1 MLFPVFAVSAL
12 ALLASARFAAA
23 QVSVEVSPLRVEL
36 QAGPGST
43 STQAVTLN
51 NAGTEPIRVRA
62 RLTDWTLARDGS
74 PQFEGTPEGG
84 PYSATAWVRI
94 APPEQVLDP
103 GKEGTVRFSLSVPAD
118 VSPAGYRTSILFE
131 FHPASEPPGGG
142 RQVQFRSRIATLIY
156 VNVGTPPV
164 SLELTDLRIRPA
176 PDQTQVIAIL
186 ANTSRRTVRT
196 KGTLTL
202 YDASG
207 KAVRETTVPDVPVL
221 PESEREVAI
230 PALDRATPL
239 PAGTYR
245 VEVKID
251 VGMPA
256 VLVGETTLTV
266 PE

>member
-1 MLFPVFAVSAL
+1 MSAL
-12 ALLASARFAAA
+12 ALLAPARFSAA

-131 FHPASEPPGGG
+131 FHPASAPPGAAARSSSAAGSPRSSTSTSG
-142 RQVQFRSRIATLIY
+142 RRRSASSSPTCASAR
-156 VNVGTPPV
+156 
-164 SLELTDLRIRPA
+164 LR
-176 PDQTQVIAIL
+176 T
-186 ANTSRRTVRT
+186 RRR
-196 KGTLTL
+196 
-202 YDASG
+202 
-207 KAVRETTVPDVPVL
+207 
-221 PESEREVAI
+221 
-230 PALDRATPL
+230 
-239 PAGTYR
+239 
-245 VEVKID
+245 
-251 VGMPA
+251 
-256 VLVGETTLTV
+256 
-266 PE
+266 